1 MNKII
6 TLTRTEILLEYQ
18 INIDDNNDK
27 QIDV

>member
-27 QIDV
+27 QIDI